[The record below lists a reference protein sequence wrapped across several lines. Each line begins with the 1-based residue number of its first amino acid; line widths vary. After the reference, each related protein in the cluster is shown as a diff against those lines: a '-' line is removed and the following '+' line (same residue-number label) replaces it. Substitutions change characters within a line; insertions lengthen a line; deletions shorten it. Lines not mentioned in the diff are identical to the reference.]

1 MSLALKKDAL
11 QSGYKQT
18 ELGLI
23 PEDWEI
29 KCLENAATLKA
40 RIGWQGL
47 TTKEYLEAGD
57 YFLVTGTEFKNGIID
72 WDNCFSVDA
81 ARYVQDRNIQLKLND
96 ILVTKDGTIGKI
108 AFISEMPKPATLNS
122 GVFVIRPKNNEFIP
136 KFFFH
141 LLRSSAFDK
150 FLSQLS
156 AGSTINHLYQKDF
169 VTFKYKLPKEKD
181 EQKAIAEALG
191 DADEYIAALEKLI
204 AKKRNIKQGAM
215 QDLLTGKKRLAGFE
229 GEWKEHSIEEIADK
243 NIQWSFTGGPF
254 GSNLKSSDYVS
265 EGVRVIQLQ
274 NIGDG
279 IFLNEE
285 FVFTSYAKANEL
297 LSCNIYPD
305 DIILSKMGD
314 PVARACIIPNL
325 HNRYLMCSDGIRL
338 AVDKKKFDNHFI
350 FYSINFETFRKS
362 ADNAGT
368 GSTRKRIGL
377 SELRK
382 LTINCPTLPEQQ
394 FIAKIIF
401 DMDSEI
407 STLETKLEKAK
418 QIKQGM
424 MQDLLSGKVRLI

>member
-1 MSLALKKDAL
+1 MVSLALKKDAV

-23 PEDWEI
+23 PEDWDIVELRDI
-29 KCLENAATLKA
+29 AKFENGVAHEMYVDVQGQYKLVNSKFISTNGAVGKKCSKA
-40 RIGWQGL
+40 LRIA
-47 TTKEYLEAGD
+47 EVGD
-57 YFLVTGTEFKNGIID
+57 LLFVMSDVPNGRALARCFLVSCAETYAVNQRICRISTGENCSKLIGYIID
-72 WDNCFSVDA
+72 
-81 ARYVQDRNIQLKLND
+81 RNPFYL
-96 ILVTKDGTIGKI
+96 
-108 AFISEMPKPATLNS
+108 
-122 GVFVIRPKNNEFIP
+122 
-136 KFFFH
+136 
-141 LLRSSAFDK
+141 AFDDGAKQTNLKKDDVLSCK
-150 FLSQLS
+150 FP
-156 AGSTINHLYQKDF
+156 IPN
-169 VTFKYKLPKEKD
+169 KLE
-181 EQKAIAEALG
+181 EQNAIAKALSDADGLIEALS
-191 DADEYIAALEKLI
+191 ELI
-204 AKKRNIKQGAM
+204 AKKRQIKQGAM

-229 GEWKEHSIEEIADK
+229 GDWEEHSIEDIADK

-279 IFLNEE
+279 IFLNDE
-285 FVFTSYAKANEL
+285 FVFTSIAKANEL

-314 PVARACIIPNL
+314 PVARACIIPSL
-325 HNRYLMCSDGIRL
+325 HDRYLMCSDGIRL
-338 AVDKKKFDNHFI
+338 AVDKKKFDNYFI

-382 LTINCPTLPEQQ
+382 LTIKCPSLLEQSS
-394 FIAKIIF
+394 ISKIIV
-401 DMDSEI
+401 DMDTEI
-407 STLETKLEKAK
+407 SALETKLEKAK